1 MNYLLAMPVFN
12 EERYV
17 VAVLDEVRRYAS
29 DILVI
34 DDGSTDATLGLLA
47 EQPDIATVTHPENRG
62 YGQSLI
68 DAFAHAVEREYDW
81 LITMDCDLQH
91 EPCRI
96 PAFVEAA
103 RADSADIVS
112 GSRYLVSGPDNDM
125 PPADRRRINHIMT
138 ELINDLLVLG
148 ITDAFCGFK
157 AYRVESLSRLSP
169 TIPGY
174 SMPLQ
179 LWVQAARA
187 GLRVLEIPVKLIY
200 NDPTRHFG
208 GMLDDD
214 RARLLH
220 YIEVLVGA
228 MGDETDSALPP
239 APPRRCC
246 RC

>member
-17 VAVLDEVRRYAS
+17 LPVLDEVRRYAS
-29 DILVI
+29 NILVI
-34 DDGSTDATLGLLA
+34 DDGSTDATPRLLA
-47 EQPDIATVTHPENRG
+47 GQREIATITHAENRG

-68 DAFAHAVEREYDW
+68 SAFAHATGHGYEW

-103 RADSADIVS
+103 REDDADIIS
-112 GSRYLVSGPDNDM
+112 GSRYLVSAPDDDM
-125 PPADRRRINHIMT
+125 PPADRRRVNHIMT
-138 ELINDLLVLG
+138 ELINDLLALG

-157 AYRVESLSRLSP
+157 AYRVESLSRLSV

-174 SMPLQ
+174 AMPLQ

-187 GLRVLEIPVKLIY
+187 GLRVREIPVKLIY

-228 MGDETDSALPP
+228 MRDESGHEWP
-239 APPRRCC
+239 ASRPRRCC